1 MNSFIFIDYQ
11 YQLKDDLREILSG
24 RNVFLTGFTGLV
36 DKIIVKKLVYSVP
49 GIGTIYLLIQT
60 KKRSKCSTN
69 T

>member
-1 MNSFIFIDYQ
+1 
-11 YQLKDDLREILSG
+11 LKDDLREILSG